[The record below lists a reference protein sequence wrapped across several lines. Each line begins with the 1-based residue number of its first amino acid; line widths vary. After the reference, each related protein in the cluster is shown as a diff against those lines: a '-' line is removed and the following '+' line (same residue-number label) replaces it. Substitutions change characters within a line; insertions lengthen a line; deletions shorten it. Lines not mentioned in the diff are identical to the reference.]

1 VNPRRGIA
9 GPPPPPSWTTTT
21 NSTSNST
28 TTSHDK
34 TKSGTTTTARLAR
47 RIDSIDK
54 RRILV
59 QPLFLIN
66 ENGRLLVEQERERE
80 EAARKQLDDNVVVV
94 DSLFNIAGR
103 SISQQF
109 AVSTSPQL
117 DLLVEQLNY
126 YLPIYLKLRL
136 LNQVFADWKNEF
148 NLSDFGAKVLLDV
161 RDEGEEHDDDEDEDE
176 KDEKKDELTEEEE
189 AEDWEERDLST
200 TSLRVEEEFF
210 SIPLS
215 AALTLLNLSFSSINL
230 KTLRQILLKPTT
242 TTTTSSSS
250 TTASPSLMKFLPIFP
265 NLSTLILISVRNV
278 SLLHKD
284 FYSLLSNLMI
294 SLRTLSLN
302 GNSLLLENGEN
313 ENEIE
318 ESPCLFLHR
327 LTISTPLLRQIDL
340 SYMTLYPLTTNST
353 TTGEEE
359 EEEFEMIKQV
369 KNRVDWGVR
378 WLDLKVI
385 GLRRRQ
391 RRRKQPPTSSSFESD
406 RKEIQNLVIEKRK
419 RGKWLDV
426 II

>member
-1 VNPRRGIA
+1 
-9 GPPPPPSWTTTT
+9 
-21 NSTSNST
+21 
-28 TTSHDK
+28 
-34 TKSGTTTTARLAR
+34 
-47 RIDSIDK
+47 
-54 RRILV
+54 
-59 QPLFLIN
+59 
-66 ENGRLLVEQERERE
+66 
-80 EAARKQLDDNVVVV
+80 
-94 DSLFNIAGR
+94 
-103 SISQQF
+103 
-109 AVSTSPQL
+109 
-117 DLLVEQLNY
+117 
-126 YLPIYLKLRL
+126 
-136 LNQVFADWKNEF
+136 
-148 NLSDFGAKVLLDV
+148 
-161 RDEGEEHDDDEDEDE
+161 
-176 KDEKKDELTEEEE
+176 
-189 AEDWEERDLST
+189 
-200 TSLRVEEEFF
+200 
-210 SIPLS
+210 
-215 AALTLLNLSFSSINL
+215 
-230 KTLRQILLKPTT
+230 
-242 TTTTSSSS
+242 
-250 TTASPSLMKFLPIFP
+250 MKFLPIFP
-265 NLSTLILISVRNV
+265 NLSTLILISVKNV

-302 GNSLLLENGEN
+302 GNSLSLENGE

-385 GLRRRQ
+385 GLRRRRQ
-391 RRRKQPPTSSSFESD
+391 RRRKQPTSSSVESD

>member
-126 YLPIYLKLRL
+126 CLPIYLKLRL

-161 RDEGEEHDDDEDEDE
+161 EHDEEEEDDE
-176 KDEKKDELTEEEE
+176 KDEKENELTEEEE
-189 AEDWEERDLST
+189 AEDWEER
-200 TSLRVEEEFF
+200 SLNRTLRGVEEF

-230 KTLRQILLKPTT
+230 KTLRQILLKPTL
-242 TTTTSSSS
+242 SNS

-265 NLSTLILISVRNV
+265 NLSTLILISVKNV

-302 GNSLLLENGEN
+302 GNSLLLENGEEN

-340 SYMTLYPLTTNST
+340 SFMTLYPLTTNST

-391 RRRKQPPTSSSFESD
+391 RRRKQPTGSSSIESD